1 MLSEI
6 KYENHRVLV
15 TGAAGFI
22 GSNLV
27 EWLLKNGNQVV
38 GLDNFATGKKE
49 NVNSFL
55 SHPNYTFLEGDIR
68 DFTICEKACDGVEHV
83 LHQAAIGSVPRS
95 IKNPRVSTD
104 VNIGGFVNMAF
115 AATNAGVKR
124 FVYASSSSIYGD
136 SPVLPKVEAQIG
148 KPLSPYAITK
158 NVNEMFAN
166 NFFDL
171 YNLEVIGL
179 RYFNVFG
186 RRQDPFG
193 VYAAVIPIFVRQILN
208 GEAVTINGDGMHAR
222 DFTYIDNVIEINIR
236 GLLADNEKAIGQ
248 AYNVGFGGK
257 TTLNELYDIL
267 RNLLTPYNEEIA
279 KLQPVYGPDRPGDI
293 KESLASIDKARQL
306 LGYNPEYD
314 IKSGLEKAIDWYVGY
329 FRALEKK

>member
-27 EWLLKNGNQVV
+27 EWLLNNGNQVV

-49 NVNSFL
+49 NVNPFL

-68 DFTICEKACDGVEHV
+68 DFAICEKACDGVEHV

-95 IKNPRVSTD
+95 IKNPMVSTE

-171 YNLEVIGL
+171 YNLKVIGL

-193 VYAAVIPIFVRQILN
+193 AYAAVIPIFVRQILN
-208 GEAVTINGDGMHAR
+208 GEAVTINGDGLHAR
-222 DFTYIDNVIEINIR
+222 DFTYINNVIEINIR
-236 GLLADNEKAIGQ
+236 GLLTDNKKAINQ

-257 TTLNELYDIL
+257 TTLNELYEIL
-267 RNLLTPYNEEIA
+267 KNLLTPYNEEIA
-279 KLQPVYGPDRPGDI
+279 KLQPIYGPDRSGDI
-293 KESLASIDKARQL
+293 KESLANIDKARQL

-314 IKSGLEKAIDWYVGY
+314 INCGLQKAIDWYVNY
-329 FRALEKK
+329 FRSLEKK